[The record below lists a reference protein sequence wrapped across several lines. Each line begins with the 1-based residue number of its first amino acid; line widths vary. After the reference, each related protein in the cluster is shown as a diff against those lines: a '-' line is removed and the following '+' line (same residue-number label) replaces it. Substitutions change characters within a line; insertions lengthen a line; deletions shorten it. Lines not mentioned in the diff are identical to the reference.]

1 MGCSIFIKLCD
12 YHCILILEPFHQ
24 SPAAAHQL
32 FVPVELPFLGISSK
46 WAHTGCTYGDLLL
59 SSSISYFWGSSVM
72 QPVPVFPSFYCQ
84 IVFHCMATTHFVAPF
99 TSWWMFGWFPLV
111 LTIMND
117 VSVSSHKQ
125 VFVWTCFH
133 LSWVDSS
140 KWNCWV
146 SRAGCH
152 FVRVVHFFFF
162 PLWVYEL
169 LVGCLWA

>member
-1 MGCSIFIKLCD
+1 MGFSIFIKLCD

-24 SPAAAHQL
+24 SLAAAHQL
-32 FVPVELPFLGISSK
+32 FVPIELPFLGISSK
-46 WAHTGCTYGDLLL
+46 WAHTNACLATC
-59 SSSISYFWGSSVM
+59 F
-72 QPVPVFPSFYCQ
+72 FPSAYPIFEVHPWCSMRQCFLHFYCQ
-84 IVFHCMATTHFVAPF
+84 IVFHCMASTHFVGPF

-117 VSVSSHKQ
+117 VSLSSHKQ

-152 FVRVVHFFFF
+152 FVRVVYFFFF
-162 PLWVYEL
+162 PLWVFEL